1 MTEPRQ
7 RLDKWL
13 WFARLTKSRT
23 LAQRLILAGRV
34 RVNRQKA
41 DGAADAIKPDDV
53 LTVTLDSGVR
63 VLKVLASGTRRG
75 PATEARLL
83 YADLTPPETA
93 AEGGD
98 RRGPRPTKRDR
109 RIFDRLDADG
119 FSADQP
125 AAAKPVPKRS
135 PP

>member
-1 MTEPRQ
+1 MTESRQ

-23 LAQRLILAGRV
+23 LAQKLILSGRV

-41 DGAADAIKPDDV
+41 DGAADPVKPDDV
-53 LTVTLDSGVR
+53 LTVALDSGVR
-63 VLKVLASGTRRG
+63 VLRVLAAGARRG
-75 PATEARLL
+75 PPTEARLL
-83 YADLTPPETA
+83 YADLTPPGEA
-93 AEGGD
+93 AEGAT

-109 RIFDRLDADG
+109 RMIDRIDADG
-119 FSADQP
+119 FSSDE
-125 AAAKPVPKRS
+125 AAVAKPMPKRT